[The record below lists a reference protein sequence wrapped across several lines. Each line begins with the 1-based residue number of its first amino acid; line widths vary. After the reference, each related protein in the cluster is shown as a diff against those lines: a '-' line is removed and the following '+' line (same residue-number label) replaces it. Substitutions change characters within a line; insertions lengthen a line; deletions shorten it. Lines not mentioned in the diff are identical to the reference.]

1 MLFSSAAPHFHASQL
16 PFGWLCLGCLS
27 DRKPERF
34 FPCTVLAPFLQS
46 GMQPCDHTLLCNF
59 SACPPVTF
67 LAFTTKVLA
76 LFRL

>member
-16 PFGWLCLGCLS
+16 PFGWLCLGCLPG
-27 DRKPERF
+27 RKPERF

-46 GMQPCDHTLLCNF
+46 LTTPCGTILLCNF
-59 SACPPVTF
+59 SACSPVTF